1 MFAGIFL
8 KIFLEKKTIQIV
20 VLERIILKTIRINF
34 KTSKSH
40 LEIRSDKFREQ
51 IH

>member
-1 MFAGIFL
+1 MSVGIFL
-8 KIFLEKKTIQIV
+8 KLSFKRTRLQSIGLEIV
-20 VLERIILKTIRINF
+20 LKTIRINF

-40 LEIRSDKFREQ
+40 LEIRSDKFREH